1 MRRVYFLDAVPI
13 APIMLEAI
21 IKELI
26 ASKREGEYWDFKVK
40 HHDNNADLLHDLLC
54 LANSLHQG
62 KRYLIFGVDDPAKGA
77 NIVGL
82 DAAEAGRKSQANY
95 IDFVRNQHFAGS
107 IRPEIE
113 LVTLVL
119 DGKEIDVLVIF
130 DNPYKPYWLT
140 QDYQDRG
147 RRVKAHHVYTR
158 VGDTNTPLGMSA
170 DLLRIEKMWRQRLGL
185 DMLPVERMKHLLGQ
199 PEEWFKDLGNKRYA
213 YHQNF
218 PDYRIKFS
226 APEPFWEP
234 YSYFFTNKN
243 SFLGTATFKLNS
255 TTLFEL
261 EYVYLDEMRLMLP
274 APDVEY
280 VELPGRE
287 LRYYY
292 YDASTAEG
300 RFLVFLTEGR
310 DRMESRGSTSPFLIF
325 KHEREQQEFN
335 QFLVANVSLFEE
347 AEPGYAARHA
357 AELMQKE
364 GNNAVISPLDIGK
377 VIVLYKDWR

>member
-1 MRRVYFLDAVPI
+1 
-13 APIMLEAI
+13 MLESVVR
-21 IKELI
+21 KLI
-26 ASKREGEYWDFKVK
+26 ASKREGEHWDFKVK

-54 LANSLHQG
+54 LANSLYQG
-62 KRYLIFGVDDPAKGA
+62 KRYLIFGVEDPAKGA
-77 NIVGL
+77 NVVGL
-82 DAAEAGRKSQANY
+82 SSVESGRKSQANY
-95 IDFVRNQHFAGS
+95 IDFIRNQHFAGS
-107 IRPEIE
+107 IRPEVE
-113 LVTLVL
+113 LETLVL

-147 RRVKAHHVYTR
+147 RKVMAHHVYTR
-158 VGDTNTPLGMSA
+158 VGDTNTPLNSSA

-261 EYVYLDEMRLMLP
+261 DYVYLDEMRLMLP
-274 APDVEY
+274 APDVDY
-280 VELPGRE
+280 VELPDRE
-287 LRYYY
+287 LRYYF
-292 YDASTAEG
+292 YDMSTAEG
-300 RFLVFLTEGR
+300 RFLIFLTEGR
-310 DRMESRGSTSPFLIF
+310 GRMESRGSTSPFLIF
-325 KHEREQQEFN
+325 KHENERQAFN
-335 QFLVANVSLFEE
+335 EFLVANAARFEE
-347 AEPGYAARHA
+347 AQASYAARHA
-357 AELMQKE
+357 TELMRKE
-364 GNNAVISPLDIGK
+364 GNAAAISPLDIGK
-377 VIVLYKDWR
+377 VVVLYEAWRQGPVRDL

>member
-1 MRRVYFLDAVPI
+1 
-13 APIMLEAI
+13 MLESVVR
-21 IKELI
+21 KLI
-26 ASKREGEYWDFKVK
+26 ASKREGEHWDFKVK

-54 LANSLHQG
+54 LANSLYQG
-62 KRYLIFGVDDPAKGA
+62 RRYLIFGVEDPAKGA
-77 NIVGL
+77 NVVGL
-82 DAAEAGRKSQANY
+82 SSVEPGRKSQANY
-95 IDFVRNQHFAGS
+95 IDFIRNQHFAGS
-107 IRPEIE
+107 IRPEVE
-113 LVTLVL
+113 LETLVL

-147 RRVKAHHVYTR
+147 RKVMAHHVYTR
-158 VGDTNTPLGMSA
+158 VGDTNTPLNSSA

-261 EYVYLDEMRLMLP
+261 DYVYLDEMRLMLP
-274 APDVEY
+274 APDVDY
-280 VELPGRE
+280 VELPDRD
-287 LRYYY
+287 LRYYF
-292 YDASTAEG
+292 YDMSTAEG
-300 RFLVFLTEGR
+300 RFLIFLTEGR
-310 DRMESRGSTSPFLIF
+310 GRMESRGSTSPFLIF
-325 KHEREQQEFN
+325 KHENERQAFN
-335 QFLVANVSLFEE
+335 EFLVANAARFEE
-347 AEPGYAARHA
+347 AQASYAARHA
-357 AELMQKE
+357 AELMRKE
-364 GNNAVISPLDIGK
+364 GNAAAISPLDIDK
-377 VIVLYKDWR
+377 VVVLYEAWRQGPVRDL

>member
-1 MRRVYFLDAVPI
+1 
-13 APIMLEAI
+13 MLESTI
-21 IKELI
+21 SKLI
-26 ASKREGEYWDFKVK
+26 ASKREGEYWDFKAK

-54 LANSLHQG
+54 LANSLHLG

-82 DAAEAGRKSQANY
+82 NSGESVRKSQANY
-95 IDFVRNQHFAGS
+95 IDFIRDQHFAGS

-113 LVTLVL
+113 LVTLL
-119 DGKEIDVLVIF
+119 LEGKEVDVLVIF
-130 DNPYKPYWLT
+130 DNPYKPYWIT
-140 QDYQDRG
+140 QDYQDKG
-147 RRVKAHHVYTR
+147 RKVKAHHVYTR
-158 VGDTNTPLGMSA
+158 VGDTNTPQNSSA

-199 PEEWFKDLGNKRYA
+199 PEEWFKDIGNKRYA

-226 APEPFWEP
+226 APRPFWEP
-234 YSYFFTNKN
+234 YSYFFANKN
-243 SFLGTATFKLNS
+243 SFLGTATFKLNA

-274 APDVEY
+274 APDVDY
-280 VELPGRE
+280 VELPDRE

-292 YDASTAEG
+292 YDMSTAEG
-300 RFLVFLTEGR
+300 RFLIFLTEGR
-310 DRMESRGSTSPFLIF
+310 GKMESRGSNSPFLVF
-325 KHEREQQEFN
+325 KHANERQAFN
-335 QFLVANVSLFEE
+335 EFLVANASRFEE
-347 AEPGYAARHA
+347 AQAGYAAQHA

-364 GNNAVISPLDIGK
+364 GNAAVISPLDIGK
-377 VIVLYKDWR
+377 VVVFYKAWRQGDMLG

>member
-1 MRRVYFLDAVPI
+1 
-13 APIMLEAI
+13 MLESVVR
-21 IKELI
+21 KLI
-26 ASKREGEYWDFKVK
+26 ASKREGEHWDFKVK

-54 LANSLHQG
+54 LANSLYQG
-62 KRYLIFGVDDPAKGA
+62 KRYLIFGVEDPAKGA
-77 NIVGL
+77 NVVGL
-82 DAAEAGRKSQANY
+82 SSVESGRKSQANY
-95 IDFVRNQHFAGS
+95 IDFIRNQHFAGS
-107 IRPEIE
+107 IRPEVE
-113 LVTLVL
+113 LETLVL

-147 RRVKAHHVYTR
+147 RKVMAHHVYTR
-158 VGDTNTPLGMSA
+158 VGDTNTPLNSSA

-261 EYVYLDEMRLMLP
+261 DYVYLDEMRLMLP
-274 APDVEY
+274 APDVDY
-280 VELPGRE
+280 VELPDRD
-287 LRYYY
+287 LRYYF
-292 YDASTAEG
+292 YDMSTAEG
-300 RFLVFLTEGR
+300 RFLIFLTEGR
-310 DRMESRGSTSPFLIF
+310 GRMESRGSTSPFLIF
-325 KHEREQQEFN
+325 KHENERQAFN
-335 QFLVANVSLFEE
+335 EFLVANAARFEE
-347 AEPGYAARHA
+347 AQASYAARHA
-357 AELMQKE
+357 AELMRKE
-364 GNNAVISPLDIGK
+364 GNAAAISPLDIGK
-377 VIVLYKDWR
+377 VVVLYEAWRQGPVRDL